1 MPTVRVVKELQ
12 AQREETEDGHESDY
26 SDEIDDAD
34 AFMNTND
41 EGASDVDEDETDADA
56 ASDPKS
62 DTTLLLPS
70 AFSHLPPTVW
80 LDYAVFSQR
89 TRTVGRERGLV
100 DLANE
105 KEKQP
110 FLFRS
115 NHTIICLGGALK
127 RSGARRLLKGTTYN
141 VFWGHHLKEPQLQK
155 LHPQQY
161 VNHFPGSYCLG
172 RKDYLWKYISRQMRA
187 HGTQYDFCAK
197 SYILPR
203 DREQLEKHYEDGQV
217 YIIKPPASAEGR
229 GIRLA
234 NRMEQMPRPGQPA
247 VVQDYISDPHLIDG
261 KKYDLRIYVAVTS
274 FDPLRAYMYEEG
286 LVRFATSDYTLTAK
300 SIRNRFAHLTNYSV
314 NKKSENFVRNEDA
327 SHAGEGS
334 KWALTAYWKY
344 MEDKFGI
351 DVPALRKRIFDIAV
365 KTLIAAEPNIASK
378 VNQAGRPSCF
388 ELFGLDVLLDSKF
401 KPWLIEV
408 NVACSLASSSPLDR
422 LIKHFMMTDLLHLVG
437 IAPYD
442 RKQTRKDVE
451 KARESRLHNGT
462 KPRGGGSRNIFE
474 LNDKK
479 LQQLGPD
486 DLDII
491 ATAEDENARSGDWT
505 RIFPCDD
512 MARRYLPLFE
522 FPRYKNTVLAKWM
535 DKADWS
541 LLAPMFSQH
550 LPSEHAWRKLAAQH
564 AAEKA
569 ERAAHGG
576 SGAAAALRR
585 ALEAKRE
592 HDRLQREQQQQKEQR
607 EEMQSRDGERR
618 RLMQQVDEAN
628 GDRAAVERARAA
640 LFEPLGEAM
649 ARAEG
654 GGGQAPGAD
663 SEEGGGQPSSAA
675 ASDAPRA
682 VGAMPALVGCSTGE
696 TSAVCAQAAPCGGD
710 GGASADAGNAAGLL
724 AVAGLVGGTAAAA
737 AASGWSASNRAPV
750 RWDEPL
756 HAHSSHGPH
765 GLSVGYTAAGGSV
778 AMGGGYGAAAHYGA
792 SNGGACVGT
801 GYGMIGSMMGGMG
814 CNAVVGAALG
824 GGAALNGG
832 VASERC
838 GGATGGLKMPPD
850 GNSTFAS
857 RLHSLMRR
865 SSAEGSYPA
874 VDVDITPLGGM
885 ALTKPDTRP
894 PAMRPGGVL
903 GSSPRGGTR

>member
-26 SDEIDDAD
+26 SSDVDDDA
-34 AFMNTND
+34 AFLNTND

-89 TRTVGRERGLV
+89 TRTVGRERGLL

-105 KEKQP
+105 KEKCP

-141 VFWGHHLKEPQLQK
+141 VFWGHHLKEQQLQK

-161 VNHFPGSYCLG
+161 VNHFPGSYSLG

-187 HGTQYDFCAK
+187 HGNQYDFCAK

-203 DREQLEKHYEDGQV
+203 DREQLEKHYEEGSV

-247 VVQDYISDPHLIDG
+247 VVQEYISEPHLIDG

-286 LVRFATSDYTLTAK
+286 LVRFATSDYTLTTK

-314 NKKSENFVRNEDA
+314 NKKSENFIKNENA
-327 SHAGEGS
+327 AHAGEGS
-334 KWALTAYWKY
+334 KWALSAYWKF
-344 MEDKFGI
+344 MQEKLGV
-351 DVPALRKRIFDIAV
+351 DVPSLRKKIFDIAV
-365 KTLIAAEPNIASK
+365 KTLISAEANIASK

-388 ELFGLDVLLDSKF
+388 ELFGLDVLLDSKL

-451 KARESRLHNGT
+451 KARESRLYNGS
-462 KPRGGGSRNIFE
+462 KPRGGTSRNIFE
-474 LNDKK
+474 LNEKK
-479 LQQLGPD
+479 LQQLGPE

-512 MARRYLPLFE
+512 MTKRYLPLFE

-535 DKADWS
+535 DKPDWS
-541 LLAPMFSQH
+541 LLAPMFSTALPADH
-550 LPSEHAWRKLAAQH
+550 LWRRLAAQH

-576 SGAAAALRR
+576 SGAAAAMRR

-592 HDRLQREQQQQKEQR
+592 SDRLAREQQQQKEQR

-618 RLMQQVDEAN
+618 RLQQQVDEDN
-628 GDRAAVERARAA
+628 RDREAVERARAA

-649 ARAEG
+649 VKAEG
-654 GGGQAPGAD
+654 GSANAEAAGGTADEAP
-663 SEEGGGQPSSAA
+663 Q
-675 ASDAPRA
+675 PRA
-682 VGAMPALVGCSTGE
+682 LGAMPAVVGCTTGE
-696 TSAVCAQAAPCGGD
+696 TSAVCAQAVSVGD
-710 GGASADAGNAAGLL
+710 VSGEIVAAAGL
-724 AVAGLVGGTAAAA
+724 GGSSAAAI
-737 AASGWSASNRAPV
+737 GWSASNRAPI
-750 RWDEPL
+750 RWDDSMN
-756 HAHSSHGPH
+756 AHSSHANH
-765 GLSVGYTAAGGSV
+765 GLSMGYTAAGGSV
-778 AMGGGYGAAAHYGA
+778 AMGGGYGAAAHSAAG
-792 SNGGACVGT
+792 NGGACFGAS
-801 GYGMIGSMMGGMG
+801 YGVIGSMIGGGGG
-814 CNAVVGAALG
+814 CNFMSALG
-824 GGAALNGG
+824 GTSLNLPSSGGGGDRGGERGAG
-832 VASERC
+832 
-838 GGATGGLKMPPD
+838 GGAGAIGGLKAPSE
-850 GNSTFAS
+850 GSTFAS

-865 SSAEGSYPA
+865 SSAESAERYPV
-874 VDVDITPLGGM
+874 VDVDVSPLAGL

-894 PAMRPGGVL
+894 PGMRPGTGV
-903 GSSPRGGTR
+903 GSSPRSGTR